1 MNKLWTAIAV
11 SLAVTVAAPLH
22 AQTGGAAV
30 ATAPGKAVIAE
41 TVKLTGTITAIDAK
55 TRDVTIKGA
64 QGNEIVVTA
73 GPDVKNFDKLKV
85 GDTVGLQ
92 YVEALTLELKKGGG
106 QVVARTEKANAVGA
120 KPGEQPAG
128 AVGRQVTVV
137 ADVVA
142 TDPAKQTV
150 TLKGPQRTV
159 TMRIPDAEQFKRV
172 AKGDQVE
179 ATYTQAM
186 AVAVEPA
193 APAAKK

>member
-1 MNKLWTAIAV
+1 MKTILP
-11 SLAVTVAAPLH
+11 VAAAFAAVLILPMPAS
-22 AQTGGAAV
+22 AQSGAAV
-30 ATAPGKAVIAE
+30 VGKGPGVAGAAQTVNVTA
-41 TVKLTGTITAIDAK
+41 TITAIDPK
-55 TRDVTIKGA
+55 TRAVTLKGP
-64 QGNEIVVTA
+64 QGREITLTA
-73 GPDVKNFDKLKV
+73 GPEVRNFAQMKV
-85 GDTVGLQ
+85 GDAVDVQ

-106 QVVARTEKANAVGA
+106 MVVARTEKDKAVAA

-193 APAAKK
+193 APAKK

>member
-1 MNKLWTAIAV
+1 MNKLSTAIAV
-11 SLAVTVAAPLH
+11 SLAMTLATPLH

-30 ATAPGKAVIAE
+30 ATAPGKAVIAQ
-41 TVKLTGTITAIDAK
+41 TVKVTATITALDAK
-55 TRDVTIKGA
+55 TRDITLKGP
-64 QGNEIVVTA
+64 QGNEMTVTA

-85 GDTVGLQ
+85 GDSVDMR

-106 QVVARTEKANAVGA
+106 LVVARTDKSGAVGA
-120 KPGEQPAG
+120 KPGEMPAG

-137 ADVVA
+137 ADVIA

-150 TLKGPQRTV
+150 TLKGPKQTV
-159 TMRIPDAEQFKRV
+159 DLRIPDPEQFKRV

-179 ATYTQAM
+179 ATFTQAM

-193 APAAKK
+193 AAAKK

>member
-1 MNKLWTAIAV
+1 MHKLLTAAAISVAF
-11 SLAVTVAAPLH
+11 AVAAPVH

-30 ATAPGKAVIAE
+30 ATAPGKAVVAE
-41 TVKLTGTITAIDAK
+41 TIKVTGTITSIDAK

-85 GDTVGLQ
+85 GDAVALQ

-106 QVVARTEKANAVGA
+106 LVVARTEKDKAVAA

-193 APAAKK
+193 APAKK

>member
-41 TVKLTGTITAIDAK
+41 TIKLTGTITALDAK
-55 TRDVTIKGA
+55 TRDVTIKGP
-64 QGNEIVVTA
+64 QGNEVVVTA

-85 GDTVGLQ
+85 GDTVALQ
-92 YVEALTLELKKGGG
+92 FVEALTLELKKGGG
-106 QVVARTEKANAVGA
+106 LVVARSEKANAVGA

-142 TDPAKQTV
+142 TDPAKQTI

-179 ATYTQAM
+179 ATYTQAV

-193 APAAKK
+193 PAAKK